1 MLPMGSRSLRHP
13 LLILGKVRA
22 AFTRKGVELPTAGA
36 KPKAFGACPEKRLC
50 ARQLVLG
57 NRNDG
62 NRTLTASLDGEIRD
76 GRHQMQV
83 RVYFED
89 TDSGQIVYHANF
101 LRFMER
107 GRTNYLRLLGANQH
121 ALLQEARNDAPGFT
135 FVVRSM
141 TIDFL
146 KPAVLDDVL
155 DVVTLPQEVRGA
167 SITLL
172 QECRRADDLLV
183 TARVRVAF
191 ISGGKAQRI
200 PKALRLAMEGIDK

>member
-1 MLPMGSRSLRHP
+1 MH
-13 LLILGKVRA
+13 A
-22 AFTRKGVELPTAGA
+22 AFTRQGAGA
-36 KPKAFGACPEKRLC
+36 SDCRSQAQEFWRLLRKAPLC
-50 ARQLVLG
+50 KTIGSRNRNNG
-57 NRNDG
+57 NRNV
-62 NRTLTASLDGEIRD
+62 TASLDGEIRD

-107 GRTNYLRLLGANQH
+107 GRTNYLRLLGTNQH
-121 ALLQEARNDAPGFT
+121 ALLQEARNGAPGFT

-141 TIDFL
+141 TVDFL

-200 PKALRLAMEGIDK
+200 PKALRLAMEDHR

>member
-1 MLPMGSRSLRHP
+1 VAEKRSASR
-13 LLILGKVRA
+13 RA
-22 AFTRKGVELPTAGA
+22 AACYGRAYVNLLVIHALAVQRPNESNPLGFCCDIV
-36 KPKAFGACPEKRLC
+36 KP
-50 ARQLVLG
+50 V
-57 NRNDG
+57 
-62 NRTLTASLDGEIRD
+62 
-76 GRHQMQV
+76 
-83 RVYFED
+83 
-89 TDSGQIVYHANF
+89 SGQIVYHANF

-107 GRTNYLRLLGANQH
+107 SRTNYLRLLGTSQH
-121 ALLQEARNDAPGFT
+121 ALLQEAENDAPGFT

-172 QECRRADDLLV
+172 QECRRAEDLLV

-200 PKALRLAMEGIDK
+200 PKALRLAMEGHK

>member
-1 MLPMGSRSLRHP
+1 
-13 LLILGKVRA
+13 
-22 AFTRKGVELPTAGA
+22 
-36 KPKAFGACPEKRLC
+36 
-50 ARQLVLG
+50 
-57 NRNDG
+57 
-62 NRTLTASLDGEIRD
+62 
-76 GRHQMQV
+76 MQV

-107 GRTNYLRLLGANQH
+107 GRTNYLRLLGTHQH
-121 ALLQEARNDAPGFT
+121 ALLQEAHSDVPGFT

-155 DVVTLPQEVRGA
+155 DVLTLPQEVRGA
-167 SITLL
+167 SVTLR

-183 TARVRVAF
+183 AALVRVAF

-200 PKALRLAMEGIDK
+200 PKALRFAMEGHK

>member
-1 MLPMGSRSLRHP
+1 
-13 LLILGKVRA
+13 LIPGKAHA
-22 AFTRKGVELPTAGA
+22 AFTRQAADVSLQEPSSRFWRLLR
-36 KPKAFGACPEKRLC
+36 KAPLC
-50 ARQLVLG
+50 KAIVSR
-57 NRNDG
+57 NRNKG
-62 NRTLTASLDGEIRD
+62 NCTVTATLDGEIRD

-89 TDSGQIVYHANF
+89 TDAGQIVYHANF

-107 GRTNYLRLLGANQH
+107 GRTNYLRLLGTNQH

-155 DVVTLPQEVRGA
+155 DAVTIPQEVRGA
-167 SITLL
+167 SIALL
-172 QECRRADDLLV
+172 QQCRRADDILITAVYAWHLSQAEKRSASRRRCGLLW
-183 TARVRVAF
+183 
-191 ISGGKAQRI
+191 K
-200 PKALRLAMEGIDK
+200 GIDQPTPHSRLSRPATQ